1 MKIFSLVVLSFIAI
15 PAYAQGLLDS
25 LEQHQA
31 SLPAPAGVSTDR
43 PATGVTSPTTRPSD
57 VDTSCSEDKQTSLPL
72 KYLTGLILERDAK
85 LDINHDPASGTLRIT
100 SPSKMIGNCNS
111 MLQWNRS
118 ENEVDGKKTYSIE
131 VKFKDGETCTEA
143 ADVATGK
150 KCYRVA
156 KMKDGSF
163 DKFEVKPFSND
174 IQGFQNCLE
183 HSGVVGADRKINTA
197 AIFRQPV
204 QESFSGLDETGH
216 LVFLSHGPVSS
227 QVDPRF
233 GLDRVNRCDVYEQ
246 IHPTISM
253 VYSPTDVNNQRLEAE
268 AARLLECEPNEY
280 TRTFDFLEQNGFL
293 NGDLAQ
299 RLRTKVNEDL
309 LTRASQ
315 VAKNIAENK
324 ELTED
329 DMKVISDFERYIV
342 EPKRKEVADQ
352 FLALENL
359 EGTELQ
365 SARARLATL
374 RAELEAFARAPYFQ
388 RVHVEKLI
396 ASGKFADAERMEGI
410 RITISE
416 SAKIGKTENNQVIT
430 PDMARIK
437 IAQAR
442 GALADRLVSAS
453 ENYDIRTGVT
463 TGLAQSYRDLATAM
477 RRNINVRN
485 QNYAQEIQSEYGRIQ
500 QGGYC
505 YRYFRNT
512 QRCIQDSLQRI
523 QELQTALAD
532 LTHIDSE
539 RAKEFDQKATD
550 YAQMESEGRTYI
562 ARQNGEE
569 VPREP
574 AQDTTV
580 APARVEDPAI
590 TQGGQQPGQQSMMP
604 PWMQNPQS
612 PYGNQ
617 GMMSQPQNPYGQMY
631 GQQQQP
637 FMGQSGFNA
646 QFGYQGTMGQN
657 FMGQPQQYGNVGV
670 NWLAMGQGGF
680 GGGQQYGQQFGQ
692 QQPMFGQQFGQQ
704 QYGQQPYGGQQ
715 PWGQNPMMAQSPYGQ
730 MYGQS
735 PYGQQQSPWM
745 QQGYGYPNLYGR

>member
-1 MKIFSLVVLSFIAI
+1 MKIFSLVVLSLLAI
-15 PAYAQGLLDS
+15 PAYAQGFLDS

-31 SLPAPAGVSTDR
+31 SLPTPAGITTDR
-43 PATGVTSPTTRPSD
+43 PSTGVTTPTTRPSD

-85 LDINHDPASGTLRIT
+85 LDINHDPASGTLRIS

-111 MLQWNRS
+111 MLQWNLS
-118 ENEVDGKKTYSIE
+118 QNEVDGKKTYSIE
-131 VKFKDGETCTEA
+131 VKFKDGETCTED
-143 ADVATGK
+143 ADIATGK
-150 KCYRVA
+150 MCYRVA

-163 DKFEVKPFSND
+163 DRFEVKPFSND
-174 IQGFQNCLE
+174 IQGFQKCLE

-197 AIFRQPV
+197 AIFKQPV
-204 QESFSGLDETGH
+204 QESFSGLDETGR

-233 GLDRVNRCDVYEQ
+233 ALDRVNRCDVYEQ

-253 VYSPTDVNNQRLEAE
+253 VYSPTDINNQRLEAE
-268 AARLLECEPNEY
+268 AETLRNCQPNEY
-280 TRTFDFLEQNGFL
+280 
-293 NGDLAQ
+293 Q
-299 RLRTKVNEDL
+299 RLVDFIERNNYQGNLAAIRDNLILKAAQET
-309 LTRASQ
+309 
-315 VAKNIAENK
+315 AKKIAENK

-329 DMKVISDFERYIV
+329 DLKVISDFERYIV

-365 SARARLATL
+365 AGRARLATL
-374 RAELEAFARAPYFQ
+374 RTELEAFARAPYFQ

-396 ASGKFADAERMEGI
+396 ASGKFADAEKMEGI
-410 RITISE
+410 RIAISE

-437 IAQAR
+437 IAQSR
-442 GALADRLVSAS
+442 GALADRLVTAS

-485 QNYAQEIQSEYGRIQ
+485 QNYSQEIQAEYARIQ

-523 QELQTALAD
+523 QELQTALAHYNRVD
-532 LTHIDSE
+532 TE
-539 RAKEFDQKATD
+539 RAAEYDQKATQ
-550 YAQMESEGRTYI
+550 YGQMEAEGRTYV

-569 VPREP
+569 APREP

-580 APARVEDPAI
+580 VAPREEDPAI
-590 TQGGQQPGQQSMMP
+590 TQGGQQLPQQSMMP
-604 PWMQNPQS
+604 PWMQNPQT

-657 FMGQPQQYGNVGV
+657 FMGQQQQYGNVGV

-680 GGGQQYGQQFGQ
+680 GGGQQYGQQ
-692 QQPMFGQQFGQQ
+692 QPMFGQQFGQQ
-704 QYGQQPYGGQQ
+704 PFGQQQFG
-715 PWGQNPMMAQSPYGQ
+715 WGPNPMMAQSPYGQ
-730 MYGQS
+730 IYGQS
-735 PYGQQQSPWM
+735 PYGGQQSPWA
-745 QQGYGYPNLYGR
+745 QQAYGYPNLYGR